1 MRIIASTLI
10 ALSILAAVVAPA
22 AAFDSRTFF
31 EQQQRNL
38 P

>member
-10 ALSILAAVVAPA
+10 ALSILAGVVAPA
-22 AAFDSRTFF
+22 AAFDAKTYF